1 MNTVDRNN
9 WREYC
14 AESEITG
21 FEREQLNA
29 LYIAITEETV
39 DGGSALF
46 EFIAAHTE
54 PEYDAY
60 TDTRLPRTWA
70 LFPAYVDI
78 CRRRDRAEI
87 RAWREWQAQA
97 ATPEQL
103 ALDVG

>member
-1 MNTVDRNN
+1 MSAITRTN

-21 FEREQLNA
+21 FESEELHA
-29 LYIAITEETV
+29 LYIAITEEMV
-39 DGGSALF
+39 DSGRVLF
-46 EFIAAHTE
+46 EFIDVRTR
-54 PEYDAY
+54 PECDAY
-60 TDTRLPRTWA
+60 ADTRLPTTWA

-87 RAWREWQAQA
+87 RAWREWQA

-103 ALDVG
+103 ALAGV

>member
-1 MNTVDRNN
+1 MSAVNRNN
-9 WREYC
+9 WREHC
-14 AESEITG
+14 TETEMTG
-21 FEREQLNA
+21 AERED
-29 LYIAITEETV
+29 LYAMSLAITEERFDGV
-39 DGGSALF
+39 DTLF

-60 TDTRLPRTWA
+60 TDTHLPRTWA

-87 RAWREWQAQA
+87 RAWHEWEEQA
-97 ATPEQL
+97 AAPEQL